1 MEFAYLIQREAQPRA
16 TLIPK
21 RLPVRQSLTAL
32 LAAQPRIRMTPER
45 WQKVKEIFNSA
56 IVQEPAQRYAFVADA
71 CGGDEFLREEVESL
85 ISAHEKDGSFIDS
98 PAYQMAPESSVIEQG
113 QLTPGQAVGS
123 YEIVS
128 FISRGGMG
136 EVYLGEDRRL
146 NRRVAL
152 KLLPPN
158 LSQHSERRH
167 RFEQEARAASSL
179 NHPNILTIHEI
190 GNFEGGLFIATEL
203 VEGETLRQRISG
215 GRIKMPE
222 VLDVAVQVGWAL
234 RAAHAA
240 GIVHRDIKP
249 ENVMVRPDGIIK
261 ILDFGLAK
269 LTEQTPTSGS
279 EAMTRF
285 KTDPG
290 MVMGTAQYMSPEQAR
305 GLEVDARSDIWSFGC
320 VIYEMTTGRAPFR
333 GETPSHVIVS
343 ILEKEPA
350 WHDWPPG
357 DMAAELE
364 WIVRKSLRK
373 EPDERYQT
381 AKELLGDLKSLKQRS
396 EFSAEL
402 ERTTPVAEGTPIA
415 TAVTNAPEA
424 SRITDAQQT
433 PIESR
438 RETLGPPFGRQRRF
452 VAIALAILAVATVLG
467 IYKFG
472 VRNQPAGKEKT
483 AGLAVTSSILK
494 VSQITSGSGLDL
506 HPSLSPDGNSIAY
519 SSDRGTGY
527 EIYVRQLTPGGRE
540 IQLTSDGAQNFQP
553 AWAPD
558 GKLIA
563 YHSKNHGGIWIVPA
577 LGGVAKQLTE
587 FGSNPAWS
595 PDGGS
600 LVLQSSG
607 IGDDLF
613 AIGSG
618 ALLTTTLW
626 TISSQGGTPRQITEM
641 GQPAGGHGSP
651 SWSPDGK
658 RIAFTSYDPAGS
670 DVFTI
675 TVEGDQLKR
684 VADGT
689 DPIYAPDGEDIY
701 FVSYGTANLNF
712 GLSKVRVSRESGE
725 PVGEPIEIASTGPA
739 RLKRLAISPDGKK
752 IAYTPLTVVS
762 NLLSVRVPR
771 TNEANDS
778 PVELTHDTSYRNS
791 GPIFSPDGKKVA
803 YHVTRVGGGADIWL
817 LDPDG
822 KNATQL
828 TTDPAPDM
836 RPSWFPD
843 GEQIAFQ
850 ANRQGK
856 TLILSIDRKSGK
868 ERTLFEPAQ
877 DLTFPRIS
885 PDGKQ
890 LAFNSK
896 KSGTTNIWVASIES
910 GAVKQLTFDTEAS
923 GFPCWSPD
931 GQFLAFEVKRGD
943 NTNVAIMPS
952 AGGQVVELTS
962 DQGQSWPHSW
972 SPDGDKIAFAG
983 FRNGFWN
990 LWSVSRT
997 SRALKQMTNYT
1008 KLNAFVRYPTWSPQG
1023 DRIVYEYTETTGN
1036 IWLME
1041 LK

>member
-1 MEFAYLIQREAQPRA
+1 
-16 TLIPK
+16 
-21 RLPVRQSLTAL
+21 
-32 LAAQPRIRMTPER
+32 MTPER
-45 WQKVKEIFNSA
+45 WLKVREIFNSA
-56 IVQEPAQRYAFVADA
+56 VAQEPAQRYAFVADA
-71 CGGDEFLREEVESL
+71 CAGDEFLRNEVESL

-98 PAYQMAPESSVIEQG
+98 PAFQLAAEMIVNEQSE
-113 QLTPGQAVGS
+113 LTPGQALGS

-128 FISRGGMG
+128 FLSRGGMG
-136 EVYLGEDRRL
+136 EVYLAEDKKL

-152 KLLPPN
+152 KLLPPY
-158 LSQHSERRH
+158 LSQHPDRRH

-190 GNFEGGLFIATEL
+190 GNVAGGHFIATEL
-203 VEGETLRQRISG
+203 VEGETLRQRISN
-215 GRIKMPE
+215 GRLKVSEM
-222 VLDVAVQVGWAL
+222 LDIAVQIGGAL

-249 ENVMVRPDGIIK
+249 ENVMVRPDGIVK
-261 ILDFGLAK
+261 VLDFGLAK
-269 LTEQTPTSGS
+269 LIEQTQRS
-279 EAMTRF
+279 EPEATTRI

-290 MVMGTAQYMSPEQAR
+290 MLMGTAQYMSPEQAR

-320 VIYEMTTGRAPFR
+320 VTYEMILGRAPFR
-333 GETPSHVIVS
+333 GATSSHVIVS

-350 WHDWPPG
+350 WHDWPSGEVP
-357 DMAAELE
+357 AELE

-373 EPDERYQT
+373 DPEARYQT

-402 ERTTPVAEGTPIA
+402 ERTTPLDEASRAPDESVVTSAIGYSRITEAQTPIA
-415 TAVTNAPEA
+415 SERGAP
-424 SRITDAQQT
+424 
-433 PIESR
+433 
-438 RETLGPPFGRQRRF
+438 GGPFGHQRRF
-452 VAIALAILAVATVLG
+452 AILALAILAIAIVVG
-467 IYKFG
+467 IYRFAI
-472 VRNQPAGKEKT
+472 RNQPADKERPASLTVTPGVLKT
-483 AGLAVTSSILK
+483 T
-494 VSQITSGSGLDL
+494 QITSGSGLDL
-506 HPSLSPDGNSIAY
+506 HPSLSPDGNSIVY
-519 SSDRGTGY
+519 SSDRGSGY

-540 IQLTSDGAQNFQP
+540 IQLTSDGTQNFEP
-553 AWAPD
+553 TWAPD

-563 YHSKNHGGIWIVPA
+563 YHSKNRGGVWIVPA
-577 LGGVAKQLTE
+577 FGGVTKQLTD

-600 LVLQSSG
+600 LVFQSSG

-626 TISSQGGTPRQITEM
+626 TISSQGGTPKQITVM
-641 GQPAGGHGSP
+641 GKPAGGHGSP

-658 RIAFTSYDPAGS
+658 RIAFASYDPAKTEI
-670 DVFTI
+670 FTI
-675 TVEGDQLKR
+675 TVQGDQLNR
-684 VADGT
+684 VARGV
-689 DPIYAPDGEDIY
+689 DPIYSPDGENIY
-701 FVSYGTANLNF
+701 FGSLGTGNLNF
-712 GLSKVRVSRESGE
+712 GVSKVRVSRESGE
-725 PVGEPIEIASTGPA
+725 PIGEPIEIASTGA
-739 RLKRLAISPDGKK
+739 SRIKRLTISADGKR
-752 IAYTPLTVVS
+752 IAYTPLTPVS
-762 NLLSVRVPR
+762 NLLSVRVPLGES
-771 TNEANDS
+771 EATEP
-778 PVELTHDTSYRNS
+778 PVALTRDTSYRNS
-791 GPIFSPDGKKVA
+791 SPVFSPDGKKVA
-803 YHVTRVGGGADIWL
+803 YHVVRVGGRADIWV
-817 LDPDG
+817 LDLEG
-822 KNATQL
+822 ENATQL
-828 TTDPAPDM
+828 TTDPASDQ

-850 ANRQGK
+850 SNREGRE
-856 TLILSIDRKSGK
+856 TMLAIDLISGK
-868 ERTLFEPAQ
+868 ERTLFVPEQ

-890 LAFNSK
+890 VAFNSK

-910 GAVKQLTFDTEAS
+910 GAVKQVTFDKEAM

-943 NTNVAIMPS
+943 ATHIGIMPS

-962 DQGQSWPHSW
+962 DRAQSWPHSW
-972 SPDGDKIAFAG
+972 SPDGDKVTFAG

-990 LWSVSRT
+990 LWWVSRT
-997 SRALKQMTNYT
+997 SRALKQVTNYR

>member
-1 MEFAYLIQREAQPRA
+1 M
-16 TLIPK
+16 
-21 RLPVRQSLTAL
+21 
-32 LAAQPRIRMTPER
+32 MTPEH
-45 WQKVKEIFNSA
+45 WQKVKEIFHSA
-56 IVQEPAQRYAFVADA
+56 LQQEPARRQGFLAEA
-71 CGGDEFLREEVESL
+71 CGDDVELRREVESL

-98 PAYQMAPESSVIEQG
+98 PAYEVAATVLTTGDELSTG
-113 QLTPGQAVGS
+113 QIFGRYQILSTLG
-123 YEIVS
+123 
-128 FISRGGMG
+128 RGGMG
-136 EVYLGEDRRL
+136 EVYLAEDSRL
-146 NRRVAL
+146 GRKVAL
-152 KLLPPN
+152 KF
-158 LSQHSERRH
+158 LSQSFMNDPDRLR

-190 GNFEGGLFIATEL
+190 GNVEGGHFIATEV
-203 VEGETLRQRISG
+203 VEGETLRQRILSG
-215 GRIKMPE
+215 RMKVPE
-222 VLDVAVQVGWAL
+222 VLDIAVQVGGAL

-249 ENVMVRPDGIIK
+249 ENVMVRPDGIVK
-261 ILDFGLAK
+261 VLDFGLAK
-269 LTEQTPTSGS
+269 LTEQTPTSES
-279 EAMTRF
+279 EAMTRL
-285 KTDPG
+285 KTNPG

-305 GLEVDARSDIWSFGC
+305 GLEVDARADIWSFGC
-320 VIYEMTTGRAPFR
+320 VIYEMLMGRAPFR
-333 GETPSHVIVS
+333 GATASHVIVS

-350 WHDWPPG
+350 WHEWPLG
-357 DMAAELE
+357 EMAAEME

-373 EPDERYQT
+373 EPEERYQT

-402 ERTTPVAEGTPIA
+402 DRTTPLAEGTPIA
-415 TAVTNAPEA
+415 TVVTNATGS
-424 SRITDAQQT
+424 SRITEAQPT
-433 PIESR
+433 PIASGR
-438 RETLGPPFGRQRRF
+438 DTLGKAFGRQRRF
-452 VAIALAILAVATVLG
+452 VALALAILAFATVVG
-467 IYKFG
+467 IYVFA
-472 VRNQPAGKEKT
+472 VRNQPADKEKT
-483 AGLAVTSSILK
+483 SSLADTPGVLK
-494 VSQITSGSGLDL
+494 ASQITSGSGLDL

-519 SSDRGTGY
+519 SSDHGSGY

-540 IQLTSDGAQNFQP
+540 IQLTSDGAQNFEP

-563 YHSKNHGGIWIVPA
+563 YHSKKRGGVWIVPA

-626 TISSQGGTPRQITEM
+626 TISSQGGTPRQITVM
-641 GQPAGGHGSP
+641 GKPAGGHGSP

-658 RIAFTSYDPAGS
+658 RIAFTSYDPAKS
-670 DVFTI
+670 DIFTI

-689 DPIYAPDGEDIY
+689 DPIYAPDGENIY

-739 RLKRLAISPDGKK
+739 RLKRLAISADGKR

-762 NLLSVRVPR
+762 NLLSVRVPLR
-771 TNEANDS
+771 ANEATGP
-778 PVELTHDTSYRNS
+778 PVALTHDTSYRNS
-791 GPIFSPDGKKVA
+791 SPAFSPDGKKVA
-803 YHVTRVGGGADIWL
+803 YNVTRVGGGGDIWL
-817 LDPDG
+817 LDSDG
-822 KNATQL
+822 ENAIQL
-828 TTDPAPDM
+828 TTDPDPDM

-850 ANRQGK
+850 SYRQGK
-856 TLILSIDRKSGK
+856 NMMLAIDRKSGK

-910 GAVKQLTFDTEAS
+910 GAVKQLTFDKEAI

-931 GQFLAFEVKRGD
+931 GRFLAFEVKRGD
-943 NTNVAIMPS
+943 TTHIGIMPS

-962 DQGQSWPHSW
+962 DRGQGWPHSW
-972 SPDGDKIAFAG
+972 SPDGDKITFAG
-983 FRNGFWN
+983 FRNGLWN
-990 LWSVSRT
+990 LWWVSRT
-997 SRALKQMTNYT
+997 SRALKQVTNYT
-1008 KLNAFVRYPTWSPQG
+1008 KLNAFVRYPAWSPQG

>member
-1 MEFAYLIQREAQPRA
+1 
-16 TLIPK
+16 
-21 RLPVRQSLTAL
+21 
-32 LAAQPRIRMTPER
+32 MTPER
-45 WQKVKEIFNSA
+45 WQKVRGIFHSA
-56 IVQEPAQRYAFVADA
+56 LQHPPAERSAFLTSA
-71 CGGDEFLREEVESL
+71 CGRDEALRKEVESL
-85 ISAHEKDGSFIDS
+85 LHADEKDGSFIDS
-98 PAYQMAPESSVIEQG
+98 PAYQVAAKLIVNEQG
-113 QLTPGQAVGS
+113 ELTPGQAVGS

-136 EVYLGEDRRL
+136 EVYLAQDKRL
-146 NRRVAL
+146 NRKVAL
-152 KLLPPN
+152 KLLPPH
-158 LSQHSERRH
+158 LSQDADRRH

-190 GNFEGGLFIATEL
+190 GNFEGGHFIATEL
-203 VEGETLRQRISG
+203 VDGETLRQRISR
-215 GRIKMPE
+215 GRLKTPE
-222 VLDVAVQVGWAL
+222 VLDLAVQISGAL
-234 RAAHAA
+234 SAAHAT

-249 ENVMVRPDGIIK
+249 ENVMVRPDGIVK
-261 ILDFGLAK
+261 VLDFGLAK
-269 LTEQTPTSGS
+269 LTEQTLITES
-279 EAMTRF
+279 EATTRV

-305 GLEVDARSDIWSFGC
+305 GLEVDARADIWSFGC
-320 VIYEMTTGRAPFR
+320 VIYEMLMGRAPFR
-333 GETPSHVIVS
+333 GATTSHVIVS

-350 WHDWPPG
+350 WHDWPLG
-357 DMAAELE
+357 EMAGELE

-373 EPDERYQT
+373 EPEERYQT

-402 ERTTPVAEGTPIA
+402 ERTTPPDEASRAPVATVVTGAIGSSRNTEAQTPIA
-415 TAVTNAPEA
+415 
-424 SRITDAQQT
+424 SG
-433 PIESR
+433 
-438 RETLGPPFGRQRRF
+438 RETVGKPFARQRR
-452 VAIALAILAVATVLG
+452 VWALAFAILAVATIVG
-467 IYKFG
+467 IYKLAI
-472 VRNQPAGKEKT
+472 RNQPADKEKT
-483 AGLAVTSSILK
+483 ASLTVTPGVLRA
-494 VSQITSGSGLDL
+494 SQITSGSGLDL

-519 SSDRGTGY
+519 SSDHGSGY

-553 AWAPD
+553 AWGPD

-563 YHSKNHGGIWIVPA
+563 YHSKNRGGVWIVPA
-577 LGGVAKQLTE
+577 LGGVAKQLTD

-600 LVLQSSG
+600 VVLQSSG

-613 AIGSG
+613 SIGSG
-618 ALLTTTLW
+618 ALFTTTLW
-626 TISSQGGTPRQITEM
+626 TISSQGGTPKQITVM
-641 GQPAGGHGSP
+641 GKPGGGHGSP

-658 RIAFTSYDPAGS
+658 RIAFASYDPATTAI
-670 DVFTI
+670 FTI
-675 TVEGDQLKR
+675 TIEGDQLKR
-684 VADGT
+684 VADGL
-689 DPIYAPDGEDIY
+689 DPVYAPDGENIY
-701 FVSYGTANLNF
+701 FGSFGTDNLNF

-725 PVGEPIEIASTGPA
+725 PVGEPIEIASTGAA
-739 RLKRLAISPDGKK
+739 RIKRLAISADGKRL
-752 IAYTPLTVVS
+752 AYTPLTGVS
-762 NLLSVRVPR
+762 NLLSVRVPLR
-771 TNEANDS
+771 ANEATDP
-778 PVELTHDTSYRNS
+778 PVALTHDTSYRNS
-791 GPIFSPDGKKVA
+791 APFFSPDGKKVA

-822 KNATQL
+822 ENATQL
-828 TTDPAPDM
+828 TTDPGADL

-850 ANRQGK
+850 SIRQGK
-856 TLILSIDRKSGK
+856 NMMLAIDRRSGK

-877 DLTFPRIS
+877 DLSFPRVS

-910 GAVKQLTFDTEAS
+910 GAVKQLTFDKEAM

-943 NTNVAIMPS
+943 DTHIGIMPS

-962 DQGQSWPHSW
+962 DRGQSWPHSW
-972 SPDGDKIAFAG
+972 SPDDDKIAFAG
-983 FRNGFWN
+983 FRNGVWN
-990 LWSVSRT
+990 LWWVSRT
-997 SRALKQMTNYT
+997 SRALKQVTNYS

-1023 DRIVYEYTETTGN
+1023 DRIVYEYTEITGN